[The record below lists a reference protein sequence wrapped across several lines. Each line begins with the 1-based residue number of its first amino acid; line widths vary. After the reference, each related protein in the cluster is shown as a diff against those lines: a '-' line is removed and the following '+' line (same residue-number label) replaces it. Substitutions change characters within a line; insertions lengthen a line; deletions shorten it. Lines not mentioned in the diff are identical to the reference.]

1 MNQAATPVPVEDVQ
15 GDGRWMSMHNRFLA
29 RTKEREP
36 EVLFV
41 GDSIIL
47 QLSLTN
53 VWQKFFVPLHSLN
66 FGIGGDQTQ
75 HVLWRLQNGELD
87 NFSPKV
93 IVVQAGTNNHGHT
106 VQQVVDGLLAI
117 VSTIIEKQPQAMI
130 MVLSILPRGQY
141 HNPLREKFTEINDLL
156 NEKIPTMPNAQF
168 LYFDPHLFVNVHD
181 GSINHHDMYDFL
193 HLTEAGYQKYV
204 EPLVEEIQTLL
215 KNFMT
220 ADALSVGDT
229 ES

>member
-1 MNQAATPVPVEDVQ
+1 
-15 GDGRWMSMHNRFLA
+15 MH
-29 RTKEREP
+29 ERSP
-36 EVLFV
+36 
-41 GDSIIL
+41 GPIL
-47 QLSLTN
+47 
-53 VWQKFFVPLHSLN
+53 
-66 FGIGGDQTQ
+66 TQ
-75 HVLWRLQNGELD
+75 HMLGTMLDGATCIVESQDVVDSTRLQTVPATL
-87 NFSPKV
+87 KV
-93 IVVQAGTNNHGHT
+93 YRNVICVCSQ
-106 VQQVVDGLLAI
+106 
-117 VSTIIEKQPQAMI
+117 
-130 MVLSILPRGQY
+130 SILPRGQY
-141 HNPLREKFTEINDLL
+141 HNPLREKNTEINDLL

-168 LYFDPHLFVNVHD
+168 LYFDPHLFVNAHD